1 LIINKLNKY
10 TRQQFVILFNF
21 ITTFLVQEN
30 LIKLT
35 QNTIFVQDIRMSII
49 QNDFD
54 KKIAGELL
62 PLRNYALSLTH
73 DMDDTKDLVQDT
85 ILKAYRYQSKFQEGT
100 NLRGWLYTILKNS
113 FINNYRRDM
122 KRNTFLDSTDNSY
135 FIDLPSHKIDN
146 DAETKFI
153 RQDLEAAIDELSF
166 DLRVTFKLNTE
177 GYKYHEIAEEMQ
189 IPIGTVKT
197 RIFVARRIL
206 RERLKEYAVVYGL
219 QMA

>member
-1 LIINKLNKY
+1 
-10 TRQQFVILFNF
+10 
-21 ITTFLVQEN
+21 
-30 LIKLT
+30 
-35 QNTIFVQDIRMSII
+35 
-49 QNDFD
+49 
-54 KKIAGELL
+54 
-62 PLRNYALSLTH
+62 
-73 DMDDTKDLVQDT
+73 MDDTKDLVQET
-85 ILKAYRYQSKFQEGT
+85 ILKAYRYRAKFQEGT

-153 RQDLEAAIDELSF
+153 RKDLYHAIDDLAF

-177 GYKYHEIAEEMQ
+177 GYKYHEIAEELQ

-206 RERLKEYAVVYGL
+206 RERLKDYADAFGY
-219 QMA
+219 QIA

>member
-1 LIINKLNKY
+1 MN
-10 TRQQFVILFNF
+10 V
-21 ITTFLVQEN
+21 
-30 LIKLT
+30 
-35 QNTIFVQDIRMSII
+35 I

-54 KKIAGELL
+54 NMIAGELM

-73 DMDDTKDLVQDT
+73 DMDDTKDLVQET
-85 ILKAYRYQSKFQEGT
+85 ILKAYRYRAKFQEGT

-113 FINNYRRDM
+113 FINHYRRDM

-153 RQDLEAAIDELSF
+153 RKDLDHAIDDLAF

-177 GYKYHEIAEEMQ
+177 GYKYHEIAEELQ

-206 RERLKEYAVVYGL
+206 RERLKDYADAYGY
-219 QMA
+219 QIA

>member
-1 LIINKLNKY
+1 M
-10 TRQQFVILFNF
+10 R
-21 ITTFLVQEN
+21 
-30 LIKLT
+30 
-35 QNTIFVQDIRMSII
+35 II

-100 NLRGWLYTILKNS
+100 TLRGWLYTILKNS

>member
-1 LIINKLNKY
+1 MNA
-10 TRQQFVILFNF
+10 T
-21 ITTFLVQEN
+21 
-30 LIKLT
+30 
-35 QNTIFVQDIRMSII
+35 

-54 KKIAGELL
+54 QLIAAELL

-73 DMDDTKDLVQDT
+73 NMDETKDLVQET
-85 ILKAYRYQSKFQEGT
+85 VLKAYRYQAKFQEGT

-153 RQDLEAAIDELSF
+153 RRDLDRAIDDLAF
-166 DLRVTFKLNTE
+166 DLRVTFKRNTE
-177 GYKYHEIAEEMQ
+177 GFKYHEIAEELQ

-206 RERLKEYAVVYGL
+206 RERLKDYADAYGY
-219 QMA
+219 QIA

>member
-1 LIINKLNKY
+1 
-10 TRQQFVILFNF
+10 
-21 ITTFLVQEN
+21 
-30 LIKLT
+30 
-35 QNTIFVQDIRMSII
+35 
-49 QNDFD
+49 
-54 KKIAGELL
+54 
-62 PLRNYALSLTH
+62 
-73 DMDDTKDLVQDT
+73 
-85 ILKAYRYQSKFQEGT
+85 
-100 NLRGWLYTILKNS
+100 LKNS

-153 RQDLEAAIDELSF
+153 RRDLEAAIDELSF

-206 RERLKEYAVVYGL
+206 RERLKEYAEVYGL

>member
-1 LIINKLNKY
+1 M
-10 TRQQFVILFNF
+10 R
-21 ITTFLVQEN
+21 
-30 LIKLT
+30 
-35 QNTIFVQDIRMSII
+35 II

-122 KRNTFLDSTDNSY
+122 KRNTFLDSTSY
-135 FIDLPSHKIDN
+135 PLI
-146 DAETKFI
+146 
-153 RQDLEAAIDELSF
+153 
-166 DLRVTFKLNTE
+166 
-177 GYKYHEIAEEMQ
+177 
-189 IPIGTVKT
+189 
-197 RIFVARRIL
+197 
-206 RERLKEYAVVYGL
+206 
-219 QMA
+219 

>member
-1 LIINKLNKY
+1 M
-10 TRQQFVILFNF
+10 R
-21 ITTFLVQEN
+21 
-30 LIKLT
+30 
-35 QNTIFVQDIRMSII
+35 II

-85 ILKAYRYQSKFQEGT
+85 ILKAYRYQDKFQEGT

-153 RQDLEAAIDELSF
+153 RK
-166 DLRVTFKLNTE
+166 DLRL
-177 GYKYHEIAEEMQ
+177 Q
-189 IPIGTVKT
+189 
-197 RIFVARRIL
+197 
-206 RERLKEYAVVYGL
+206 LKICRSIYA
-219 QMA
+219 

>member
-1 LIINKLNKY
+1 MN
-10 TRQQFVILFNF
+10 V
-21 ITTFLVQEN
+21 
-30 LIKLT
+30 
-35 QNTIFVQDIRMSII
+35 I

-54 KKIAGELL
+54 NMIAGELM

-73 DMDDTKDLVQDT
+73 DMDDTKDLVQET
-85 ILKAYRYQSKFQEGT
+85 ILKAYRYRAKFQEGT

-122 KRNTFLDSTDNSY
+122 KRNTFLDSTDHSY

-153 RQDLEAAIDELSF
+153 RKDLDHAIDDLAF

-177 GYKYHEIAEEMQ
+177 GYKYHEIAEELQ

-206 RERLKEYAVVYGL
+206 RERLKDYADAFGY
-219 QMA
+219 QIA

>member
-1 LIINKLNKY
+1 MN
-10 TRQQFVILFNF
+10 V
-21 ITTFLVQEN
+21 
-30 LIKLT
+30 
-35 QNTIFVQDIRMSII
+35 I

-54 KKIAGELL
+54 NMIAGELM

-73 DMDDTKDLVQDT
+73 DMDDTKDLVQET
-85 ILKAYRYQSKFQEGT
+85 ILKAYRYRAKFQEGI

-153 RQDLEAAIDELSF
+153 RKDLDHAIDDLAF

-177 GYKYHEIAEEMQ
+177 GYKYHEIAEELQ

-206 RERLKEYAVVYGL
+206 RERLKDYADAYGY
-219 QMA
+219 QIA

>member
-1 LIINKLNKY
+1 MN
-10 TRQQFVILFNF
+10 V
-21 ITTFLVQEN
+21 
-30 LIKLT
+30 
-35 QNTIFVQDIRMSII
+35 I

-54 KKIAGELL
+54 NMIAGELM

-73 DMDDTKDLVQDT
+73 DMDDTKDLVQET
-85 ILKAYRYQSKFQEGT
+85 ILKAYRYRAKFQEGT
-100 NLRGWLYTILKNS
+100 NLRGWLYTVLKNS

-153 RQDLEAAIDELSF
+153 RKDLDHAIDDLAF

-177 GYKYHEIAEEMQ
+177 GYKYHEIAEELQ

-206 RERLKEYAVVYGL
+206 RERLKDYADAFGY
-219 QMA
+219 QIA

>member
-1 LIINKLNKY
+1 LFIFSAPKP
-10 TRQQFVILFNF
+10 QQKIWN
-21 ITTFLVQEN
+21 N
-30 LIKLT
+30 LDKT
-35 QNTIFVQDIRMSII
+35 A
-49 QNDFD
+49 DFD
-54 KKIAGELL
+54 QLIAAELL

-73 DMDDTKDLVQDT
+73 NMDETKDLVQET
-85 ILKAYRYQSKFQEGT
+85 VLKAYRYQAKFQEGT

-153 RQDLEAAIDELSF
+153 RRDLDHAIDDLAF

-177 GYKYHEIAEEMQ
+177 GYKYHEIAEELQ

-206 RERLKEYAVVYGL
+206 RERLKDYADAYGY
-219 QMA
+219 QIA

>member
-1 LIINKLNKY
+1 
-10 TRQQFVILFNF
+10 
-21 ITTFLVQEN
+21 
-30 LIKLT
+30 
-35 QNTIFVQDIRMSII
+35 M
-49 QNDFD
+49 
-54 KKIAGELL
+54 IAGELM

-73 DMDDTKDLVQDT
+73 DMDDTKDLVQET
-85 ILKAYRYQSKFQEGT
+85 ILKAYRYRAKFQEGT

-153 RQDLEAAIDELSF
+153 RKDLDHAIDDLAF

-177 GYKYHEIAEEMQ
+177 GYKYHEIAEELQ

-206 RERLKEYAVVYGL
+206 RERLKDYADAFGY
-219 QMA
+219 QIA

>member
-1 LIINKLNKY
+1 MN
-10 TRQQFVILFNF
+10 
-21 ITTFLVQEN
+21 
-30 LIKLT
+30 
-35 QNTIFVQDIRMSII
+35 II

-54 KKIAGELL
+54 NMIAGELM

-73 DMDDTKDLVQDT
+73 DMDDTKDLVQET
-85 ILKAYRYQSKFQEGT
+85 ILKAYRYRAKFQEGT

-153 RQDLEAAIDELSF
+153 RKDLDRAIDDLAF

-177 GYKYHEIAEEMQ
+177 GYKYHEIAEELQ

-206 RERLKEYAVVYGL
+206 RERLKDYADAFGY
-219 QMA
+219 QIA